1 MTTGSEW
8 IKTQG
13 YAKDLS
19 PLAAAVADLLA
30 NVFGGLRHVDAK
42 SLRKADWSNPHFF
55 EFIIYGSLSTWDN
68 SQLTW
73 LVVLAHDAMLRVSIE
88 AVSSG
93 TLRLLFHQRQERWE
107 PGVNGIMSAMPTMET
122 HLAHIR
128 KYHPA
133 PAEESQ

>member
-8 IKTQG
+8 IKTQA

-30 NVFGGLRHVDAK
+30 NVFGGLHHLDAK
-42 SLRKADWSNPHFF
+42 SLRKADWRNPHFF

-68 SQLTW
+68 PQLT
-73 LVVLAHDAMLRVSIE
+73 LLIVLAHDAMLRVSIE

-93 TLRLLFHQRQERWE
+93 TLRLLFHQAKGRWIA
-107 PGVNGIMSAMPTMET
+107 GGSIMSSMPTMET

-133 PAEESQ
+133 PTD

>member
-8 IKTQG
+8 IKTQA

-30 NVFGGLRHVDAK
+30 NVFGGLHHLDAK
-42 SLRKADWSNPHFF
+42 SLRKADWANPHFF

-68 SQLTW
+68 PQLT
-73 LVVLAHDAMLRVSIE
+73 LLIVLAHDAMLRVSIE
-88 AVSSG
+88 ALAPG
-93 TLRLLFHQRQERWE
+93 YLRLLFHQRQERWE
-107 PGVNGIMSAMPTMET
+107 PGGNLMIAIPTMEA
-122 HLAHIR
+122 HLALIR
-128 KYHPA
+128 KHHPA